1 MKKTIVFSF
10 VVIFVSVLAILFIK
24 NSNDHKEC
32 SEIQE
37 TKTIANGSTVVTTNK
52 HVCKEKYNL

>member
-1 MKKTIVFSF
+1 MKKTVLFSF
-10 VVIFVSVLAILFIK
+10 VLISIVVMVLLFIRD
-24 NSNDHKEC
+24 SNDHKEC